1 MTRIGLTLGDP
12 CGIGPELWLK
22 TLLSLRNEPHTLDLL
37 TLYGDPAVLDRT
49 AVKLGQQIEWRSLRE
64 RLHVLPITNLSSAE
78 ITPGQPNSKSG
89 AAQVSYLQ
97 KAIADAVAGR
107 IQGLCTGPI
116 HKASAK
122 EAGLAFPGHT
132 ELLAEHLLAPRQGV
146 VMMLAGPRL
155 RVALCTVHIALA
167 EVPLALSVSGI
178 RQTLITTALA
188 LHQDFAE
195 ANPHLQV
202 LGLNPHAGESGHF
215 GDEESRLIIPAIA
228 AARCHPDLTTLPGL
242 SIVGPLVP
250 DVAFRHALYPPTG
263 QSRPSAVVAM
273 YHDQGLI
280 PIKLLDFDHT
290 VNVTLGLRVVR
301 TSPDH
306 GTAHDIAGKGIAR
319 PDSLHAALA
328 LCIEHT
334 LRREGFS
341 RQK

>member
-1 MTRIGLTLGDP
+1 MARIGLTLGDP

-22 TLLSLRNEPHTLDLL
+22 TLLSLRTEPRTLDLL

-49 AVKLGQQIEWRSLRE
+49 ADQLGQQVAWRTLRD
-64 RLHVLPITNLSSAE
+64 RLLVVPITNLSPAE
-78 ITPGQPNSKSG
+78 ITPGQPNLKSG

-97 KAIADAVAGR
+97 AAISDAVAGR

-132 ELLAEHLLAPRQGV
+132 ELLAEQLLAPRQSV
-146 VMMLAGPRL
+146 VMMLAGPTL
-155 RVALCTVHIALA
+155 RVALCTIHIALA
-167 EVPLALSVSGI
+167 TVPSALSVAGI
-178 RQTLITTALA
+178 RQTLVTTALA
-188 LHQDFAE
+188 LYQDFAE
-195 ANPHLQV
+195 PKPYLQV

-215 GDEESRLIIPAIA
+215 GDEESRLITPAIA
-228 AARCHPDLTTLPGL
+228 AALEHPDLSALPGL

-250 DVAFRHALYPPTG
+250 DVAFRHALNPPHG

-280 PIKLLDFDHT
+280 PIKLIDFDHT